1 MLMSYVKRSGSYVE
15 AYRRGLRVKS
25 VRVHFQGIVR
35 CHDAISVSSYQY
47 EKNEDAKVDFVRQS
61 SRQMIHPFDYVWPV
75 SLD

>member
-35 CHDAISVSSYQY
+35 YHDTISVSSYQY
-47 EKNEDAKVDFVRQS
+47 KKK
-61 SRQMIHPFDYVWPV
+61 
-75 SLD
+75 